1 MVYVPFMLL
10 TFVGCTKDDDDNT
23 SAQRLPITF
32 SCYDGG
38 AVTRSGEEVSLSEFI
53 SDFKVY
59 GVNGDITGEGAEAV
73 FVKKNTVFPDYQVW
87 HTENMANTTSTN
99 TSNWEY
105 VGTAMDGEEQTI
117 KYWDEK
123 HVGHY
128 FWAIGD
134 FSKRG
139 GYNFTESTLPNPH
152 VIEVDGLTQED
163 VLDDSKCL
171 YFTKPTYVDS
181 KDYGKPVRLSF
192 MRYCSRIRIGFYED
206 IAQHVEGDKHMKV
219 TAVNFYKLK
228 ADGSSFN
235 TNQMPTTTVCLK
247 GKYVSSGKA
256 TLTYSNASFKGV
268 GYVDDVETE
277 TIPAENG
284 TFKGMEF
291 GVLNIAG
298 TQSGVLPTSSSQAL
312 FTTLENG
319 EQYTRVMPYNNE
331 EGLTLECD
339 IVVRNQNESQYTQQY
354 VLASIPAHYTNWKPN
369 QSYTYIFKI
378 VTSPD
383 GAAAI
388 LANVEVENWQSDG
401 EVEEELHNW

>member
-1 MVYVPFMLL
+1 
-10 TFVGCTKDDDDNT
+10 
-23 SAQRLPITF
+23 
-32 SCYDGG
+32 
-38 AVTRSGEEVSLSEFI
+38 
-53 SDFKVY
+53 
-59 GVNGDITGEGAEAV
+59 
-73 FVKKNTVFPDYQVW
+73 
-87 HTENMANTTSTN
+87 
-99 TSNWEY
+99 
-105 VGTAMDGEEQTI
+105 
-117 KYWDEK
+117 
-123 HVGHY
+123 
-128 FWAIGD
+128 
-134 FSKRG
+134 
-139 GYNFTESTLPNPH
+139 

-163 VLDDSKCL
+163 ILDDSKCL
-171 YFTKPTYVDS
+171 YFTKPEYVDRE
-181 KDYGKPVRLSF
+181 DYGNPVKLSF

-235 TNQMPTTTVCLK
+235 TNQTPTTTVCLK